1 MHRQQAMK
9 NASMKSSEPRIFD
22 MMLKLITIFSVFSSF
37 DSAKVNIISDTTKII
52 DKKLGAF
59 IFLS

>member
-1 MHRQQAMK
+1 MK

-22 MMLKLITIFSVFSSF
+22 MMLKLITIFSAFSSF